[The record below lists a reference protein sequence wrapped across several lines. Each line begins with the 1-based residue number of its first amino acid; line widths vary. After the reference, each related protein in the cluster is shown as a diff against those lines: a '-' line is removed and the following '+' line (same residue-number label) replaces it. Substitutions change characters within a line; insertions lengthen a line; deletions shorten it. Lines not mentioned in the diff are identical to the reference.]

1 MQRTLLILNLIFLL
15 ALSGIAQNHRVTRIF
30 KQTDTCL
37 ALQVINQTLPVSLSK
52 SDFLYLMD
60 DFKCIKA
67 EMITLKPYQNKIYL
81 PNGAHSNVSV
91 VSFEANEQLTLHNNN
106 SGGKSITWLSIPRHL
121 RNNPDGTT
129 NTPVVFAENNFS
141 NGYDSL
147 FLEYDNINPE
157 FHTDNL
163 VHAYGNINNSWS
175 WDNPI
180 METINSTRGYK
191 LEIYPNGPNKLTITG
206 TLENQNTGITLIGP
220 ENENWPENWVGY
232 WLYQEQSPFDAIEPN
247 QLDDL
252 AIIKAQDWY
261 CYRDETPVG
270 SGQAPWICA
279 LNIGINAPRLKYGD
293 MVILKSYNDISDFHW
308 QNGTTP
314 SPSEVKSATVH
325 YQYEEQADYTAYL
338 IEIDTANRPQE
349 IGAFIGDSCI
359 GATTVLPDDT
369 LVLIRGYDKD
379 TVGDVVFE
387 EYYSTKSS
395 VPAITDYFVKIPGK
409 QLWQKRTINN
419 KEGKSHYL
427 ISFKRKKT
435 VSPINDDN
443 DFALKVYPNPAQNR
457 LTVEYTTS
465 GEVNTTLEV
474 FDVTGKKIVKLQ
486 NRLTAGIHQNVINTQ
501 HFINGIY
508 LLRVS
513 TGNQTAVKR
522 FVVNK

>member
-37 ALQVINQTLPVSLSK
+37 ALQVINQTLPVSLSE

-91 VSFEANEQLTLHNNN
+91 VSFTPDEQLTLNPVGNTN
-106 SGGKSITWLSIPRHL
+106 ESFTWVSFPRIEGSNPYVNEVLGGSNIAPKNQNVFYIKPSQLI
-121 RNNPDGTT
+121 NNPLDNLDNIIST
-129 NTPVVFAENNFS
+129 NT
-141 NGYDSL
+141 
-147 FLEYDNINPE
+147 YDNTIWPNSE
-157 FHTDNL
+157 DLSH
-163 VHAYGNINNSWS
+163 INN
-175 WDNPI
+175 
-180 METINSTRGYK
+180 TYGYK
-191 LEIYPNGPNKLTITG
+191 LNLKY
-206 TLENQNTGITLIGP
+206 NTFPYQDITLFLHGNVVSLNTSINLKASP
-220 ENENWPENWVGY
+220 KENWVGY

-261 CYRDETPVG
+261 CYRDETPAG

-293 MVILKSYNDISDFHW
+293 MVILKSYNDISGFHW
-308 QNGTTP
+308 QNSTSP

-338 IEIDTANRPQE
+338 IEIDTSNRPQE

-427 ISFKRKKT
+427 ISFKQKKT
-435 VSPINDDN
+435 VRPVNNDN

-457 LTVEYTTS
+457 LTVEYITS
-465 GEVNTTLEV
+465 SDINTILEIY
-474 FDVTGKKIVKLQ
+474 DVTGKKIVNLQ
-486 NRLTAGIHQNVINTQ
+486 NCLTAGMHQNIINTQ
-501 HFINGIY
+501 HFKNGIY